1 MTSLPANEL
10 DKCALWVF
18 YTTLLENKFKFFKF
32 NYEINL
38 DYPEMLVLNTV
49 LSLGL
54 LSQGNLIRTE
64 NESNMAGSGGFV
76 SFFMYNNKKL
86 DKDKFLT
93 LCTQFKR
100 VKTILKGTVHEMFFY
115 HSMLSRK

>member
-1 MTSLPANEL
+1 MNKRGFGPALGGQLAAGCHTLNRNMTSLPANEL

-38 DYPEMLVLNTV
+38 DYPEMIVLNAV

-54 LSQGNLIRTE
+54 LSQENLIRAE
-64 NESNMAGSGGFV
+64 NKSNLAGFGDFSV
-76 SFFMYNNKKL
+76 LY
-86 DKDKFLT
+86 
-93 LCTQFKR
+93 
-100 VKTILKGTVHEMFFY
+100 VYE
-115 HSMLSRK
+115 